1 MGINKAI
8 LLGNVGRDPELKTL
22 PSGVRL
28 ATFSLA
34 TTDRR
39 SKDENGNP
47 RTEWHNLVA
56 WDGLAEVVERY
67 VTKGKQLYVEG
78 QIRTRTYEKDGQKK
92 WFTEVHIREME
103 MLGGR
108 GGGGGGGAGGGGD
121 GGGGDGGGGG
131 GGGGD
136 GGGGEAPRED
146 YGAVAQGFPD
156 DADDVPF

>member
-1 MGINKAI
+1 MGINKVI

-108 GGGGGGGAGGGGD
+108 GGGGGDGD
-121 GGGGDGGGGG
+121 G
-131 GGGGD
+131 
-136 GGGGEAPRED
+136 APRED
-146 YGAVAQGFPD
+146 HGAVAQGFPD